1 MTTLRNRVFTVVMGL
16 AMAALA
22 VAPSLPAQAS
32 QTTPDD
38 VAQVYSLVNVANFIQ
53 QVTAVCLQRNTEL
66 NLDNICA
73 QIENI
78 SVQASHNAKLLI
90 YSVNGT
96 APNNYPVTKA
106 QQCLIRTLQN
116 FPYNSE
122 GGFVTGVDIG
132 SSSREY
138 SSSRQY
144 CGVTTVPRWDSRAGR
159 YIQVLHIIGLNDVL
173 NHYAYLSGFQVPTPV
188 GYVNLPQGYGI
199 FNVGMAIAQNC
210 GSLGFNA
217 SVRSWCRSYYNTLAF
232 ESNTVQ
238 NYVTFNFGNVPFN
251 NF

>member
-1 MTTLRNRVFTVVMGL
+1 MGL
-16 AMAALA
+16 AMAVLA
-22 VAPSLPAQAS
+22 VAPSMPAQAS
-32 QTTPDD
+32 QTTPQD

-53 QVTAVCLQRNTEL
+53 GITSVCLQRNTEL

-78 SVQASHNAKLLI
+78 SVQAAHNAKLLV

-96 APNNYPVTKA
+96 APNNYPLTR
-106 QQCLIRTLQN
+106 QEQCLVGTLLD
-116 FPYNSE
+116 FPYGGE
-122 GGFVTGVDIG
+122 AGFVTGYDLG
-132 SSSREY
+132 YNGHSSDRHSTQ
-138 SSSRQY
+138 S
-144 CGVTTVPRWDSRAGR
+144 CGIISVPRYINGR
-159 YIQVLHIIGLNDVL
+159 LTTISHIIGLNDVL
-173 NHYAYLSGFQVPTPV
+173 NQYSYVGGFYVPTPV
-188 GYVNLPQGYGI
+188 GNIALPQGYGI

-251 NF
+251 GDFGW